1 MRWFPLSQTLSLLVF
16 AISLFVTYQ
25 LWKDA
30 RHSAEQVLQTDF
42 DFMVRESSRRIEQRM
57 QAYEQVLRGTVGFL
71 VASDQVTRRE
81 FRTYVNRLRLIE
93 NYPGIEAIGFS
104 VLIRPD
110 QKEQHIAAV
119 RNEGFPNYTITP
131 EGERDIYSAIV
142 YIEPFSGRNLR
153 AFGYDMYSQPVRRA
167 AMAQARD
174 TGRATLSGKLI
185 LVQEVGK
192 DVQAGFLIYLPY
204 YRPGA
209 PIDTLEQRRAN
220 LVGWVYA
227 PFRVNDFMSGLAGEN
242 AADLSISIYDGTEIS
257 NESLMYQTSHG
268 TESAPLSNRFMR
280 IQRLKFGGH
289 YWTTVTRARPHF
301 EKREEDDKAALV
313 LRGGIGASVL
323 LTLLAWLLVDERA
336 RAVGAAH
343 RALRL
348 ALYDMLTDL
357 PNRKLF
363 TDRLLHSLARAKR
376 DKSQLAV
383 MFIDLD
389 KFKPVNDKFG
399 HAIGDLLLKEV
410 ADRLKQCVRKSDT
423 VARLGGDEF
432 VVLIP
437 TIEEKHGDTIVAEK
451 ILAALA
457 APFHIGGHELHISS
471 SIGIALYP
479 GDGDDEKV
487 LVRNADI
494 AMYHAKKSGRNNMKF
509 FDARMQEASS

>member
-1 MRWFPLSQTLSLLVF
+1 MRWFQLSHTLSLLVF
-16 AISLFVTYQ
+16 ATSLFVTYQ

-57 QAYEQVLRGTVGFL
+57 QAYEQVLRGAVGLFL
-71 VASDQVTRRE
+71 ASDQVTRRE
-81 FRTYVNRLRLIE
+81 FQTYVNRLRLIE
-93 NYPGIEAIGFS
+93 NYPGIQAIGFS
-104 VLIRPD
+104 ILIRPD
-110 QKEQHIAAV
+110 QKEQHIAAL
-119 RNEGFPNYTITP
+119 RKEGFPDYAIIP
-131 EGERDIYSAIV
+131 EGEREIYSAIV

-153 AFGYDMYSQPVRRA
+153 AFGYDMYSHPVRRV
-167 AMAQARD
+167 AMARARD
-174 TGRATLSGKLI
+174 TGRAALSGKVT
-185 LVQEVGK
+185 LVQEVET
-192 DVQAGFLIYLPY
+192 DVQPGFLIYLPY

-209 PIDTLEQRRAN
+209 PTDTLEQRRTN
-220 LVGWVYA
+220 LAGWVYA
-227 PFRVNDFMSGLAGEN
+227 PFRINDFMSGLAGEN
-242 AADLSISIYDGTEIS
+242 AADISISIYDGIEILD
-257 NESLMYQTSHG
+257 ESLMYRSDRNVD
-268 TESAPLSNRFMR
+268 SAPLSDRFMR
-280 IQRLKFGGH
+280 IQRLEFGGH
-289 YWTTVTRARPHF
+289 YWATVTRARPNF
-301 EKREEDDKAALV
+301 ENRQEDDKAALV

-323 LTLLAWLLVDERA
+323 LTLLAWLLVDERT
-336 RAVGAAH
+336 RAVAAAH

-348 ALYDMLTDL
+348 ALYDMLTGL

-376 DKSQLAV
+376 DKNQLAV

-389 KFKPVNDKFG
+389 RFKPVNDKFG
-399 HAIGDLLLKEV
+399 HAVGDLLLKEV
-410 ADRLKQCVRKSDT
+410 ANRLNQCVRKSDT

-437 TIEEKHGDTIVAEK
+437 TIEETHGDTVVAEK

-457 APFHIGGHELHISS
+457 APFHIDGHELHISS

-479 GDGDDEKV
+479 HDGEDERV

-494 AMYHAKKSGRNNMKF
+494 AMYHAKESGRNNMKF